1 MLETGSSD
9 PTPEHWRCIVA
20 DHPNLENARAG
31 YAAFSAGDMAT
42 INDLLADDIVW
53 HSSGDNILTGD
64 YEGKEAVLGYMAT
77 LMQETGGTFR
87 NEVHDMLANDDH
99 GVALVNVTAERK
111 GRTLDTQI
119 IHVFHMRDGKMT
131 EFWSVG
137 MDQSELDDFWSA

>member
-1 MLETGSSD
+1 M
-9 PTPEHWRCIVA
+9 A
-20 DHPNLENARAG
+20 DHPNLESARAA
-31 YAAFSAGDMAT
+31 YAAFAAGDMAT

-99 GVALVNVTAERK
+99 GVALVNVTAERN
-111 GRTLDTQI
+111 GRTLDTRI
-119 IHVFHMRDGKMT
+119 IHVFHMRDGKVT

-137 MDQSELDDFWSA
+137 MDQPGLDDFWAA